1 MSAYSELRRQKI
13 KMMKEILLL
22 GIGFFAFMT
31 VYNLIVAIR
40 RKEGFTPTIV
50 AFLMTLATLFIFFEQ
65 VLYGIL
71 CFVAMVIVAVVK
83 HSEGSKIREE
93 RISKEL
99 EKIDSKEQRVKLRD
113 FLTWKSWAIIIVKH
127 GAKKAAMFYTLF
139 VAICITL
146 IWVLLRIFF
155 PEDMQPQPSWLI
167 GFIVTFCALFYYDF
181 SKVFERALKEV
192 KSKK

>member
-1 MSAYSELRRQKI
+1 
-13 KMMKEILLL
+13 MMKEILLL

-40 RKEGFTPTIV
+40 RKEGFTPTIM
-50 AFLMTLATLFIFFEQ
+50 AFLMTVATLFIFFEQ

-83 HSEGSKIREE
+83 HSEGSKIREG

-99 EKIDSKEQRVKLRD
+99 EKIDSKEPIKLRD
-113 FLTWKSWAIIIVKH
+113 FLTWKSWAITIVKH
-127 GAKKAAMFYTLF
+127 GAKKAAMFYALF

-146 IWVLLRIFF
+146 IWGLLRIFF

-167 GFIVTFCALFYYDF
+167 CFIVTFCALFYYDF

-192 KSKK
+192 NKK

>member
-1 MSAYSELRRQKI
+1 MGEI
-13 KMMKEILLL
+13 NMMKEILLL

-71 CFVAMVIVAVVK
+71 CFCVMVIVAVAK
-83 HSEGSKIREE
+83 HSEALNSREE

-99 EKIDSKEQRVKLRD
+99 EKIDSKEPIKLWD
-113 FLTWKSWAIIIVKH
+113 FLTFTWNGWVKIIVKH
-127 GAKKAAMFYTLF
+127 GAKKAAMFYALF
-139 VAICITL
+139 VAICVTL
-146 IWVLLRIFF
+146 IWMLLRIIF
-155 PEDMQPQPSWLI
+155 PDDMHLNLSWLVI
-167 GFIVTFCALFYYDF
+167 FIVTFSAFFYYDF
-181 SKVFERALKEV
+181 SKAFERALKGV

>member
-1 MSAYSELRRQKI
+1 
-13 KMMKEILLL
+13 MMKEILLL

-71 CFVAMVIVAVVK
+71 CFCTMVIVAVAK
-83 HSEGSKIREE
+83 HSEALNIRKE

-99 EKIDSKEQRVKLRD
+99 EKINSKEHPVKLRD
-113 FLTWKSWAIIIVKH
+113 FLTRKGWVKIIVKY

-146 IWVLLRIFF
+146 IPKFQSINNHRLSINKLCHYF
-155 PEDMQPQPSWLI
+155 Q
-167 GFIVTFCALFYYDF
+167 
-181 SKVFERALKEV
+181 
-192 KSKK
+192 